1 MYGKD
6 KHSWVLFY
14 TQMLSAEEDQF
25 IEKELRVYFV
35 ESIERTFIFK
45 LSKIIDSGFQN
56 REPIKD

>member
-1 MYGKD
+1 
-6 KHSWVLFY
+6 
-14 TQMLSAEEDQF
+14 MLSAEEDQF
-25 IEKELRVYFV
+25 IEKKLRVYFV